1 MNGSLKIF
9 KARYERI
16 MKMDPAKRIAPAE
29 RLMKDMEEVFEIPFS
44 VNPKWE
50 KENPEVIALYEKV
63 NLEAI

>member
-1 MNGSLKIF
+1 
-9 KARYERI
+9 